1 MSHDTIIWCP
11 QVKFPSLPPFSPRP
25 HESWF
30 PTQEL
35 RIPLLSPFIR
45 QYESTYF
52 KSSHQPV
59 APCYKQ
65 INPIYKGDLDV
76 EHRTVVENIVTTY
89 NARTFLYRWSWWPF
103 WGKHRVGKFPFLKT
117 PKKIQLRDNRIWD
130 FASGL
135 NTMAQSKS
143 ATMHCMMNASIAY
156 CKKRKVWISCFLGDL
171 RPNHQIFWSR
181 KLWSLTLNGTE
192 WRNTP
197 WSSLSY
203 LD

>member
-1 MSHDTIIWCP
+1 MKHDSQLRNSEFRYFPHLSDSMSRLTSSRRT
-11 QVKFPSLPPFSPRP
+11 SLSHLATNKSIQYTRATLTL
-25 HESWF
+25 STALW
-30 PTQEL
+30 L
-35 RIPLLSPFIR
+35 RIL
-45 QYESTYF
+45 
-52 KSSHQPV
+52 
-59 APCYKQ
+59 
-65 INPIYKGDLDV
+65 
-76 EHRTVVENIVTTY
+76 VTTY

-103 WGKHRVGKFPFLKT
+103 WGKHRVGKFPFLKK

-130 FASGL
+130 FASRGL
-135 NTMAQSKS
+135 NTMARSKS

-181 KLWSLTLNGTE
+181 KLGSLTLNGTE